1 MILRSNEAV
10 EKVPDKTYGADV
22 DHSGTVVSGMHAIL
36 RGQILHANSGKF
48 KMGLFYSFNG
58 QAQGR
63 AACWASLWSVALDSL
78 WPLDLDFSIVGK
90 TVAQIEVDKT
100 LIRNAGFLS
109 HALEVLHNIS

>member
-1 MILRSNEAV
+1 MAQIRR
-10 EKVPDKTYGADV
+10 YV
-22 DHSGTVVSGMHAIL
+22 DHSGTVVGGMHAIL
-36 RGQILHANSGKF
+36 WSQISHTNSGNF
-48 KMGLFYSFNG
+48 KMGFSYSFDVR
-58 QAQGR
+58 AMR
-63 AACWASLWSVALDSL
+63 CAACWASLWSVELDSL